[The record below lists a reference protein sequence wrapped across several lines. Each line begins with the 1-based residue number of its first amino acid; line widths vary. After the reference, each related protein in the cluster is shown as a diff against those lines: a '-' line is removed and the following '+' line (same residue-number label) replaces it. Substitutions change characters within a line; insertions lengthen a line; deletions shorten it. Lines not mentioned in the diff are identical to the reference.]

1 MLAESLR
8 NILSQQGEQS
18 NELKA
23 MVGTVSENVDLA
35 DTNVENV
42 SENLQQFAQGIAD
55 VTMITEELRESSAK
69 NLNFA
74 TAIADY
80 AKEGNSYTG
89 DMRKKA
95 EKFEENA
102 RNGQISTLELLSE
115 IRDKLS
121 VSLEESSKASLIS
134 ELTKEIMA
142 ISSQTNLLSLNASIE
157 AARAGNAGRGFA
169 VVASEIRS
177 LAEQC
182 RSTAERI
189 QTISTMVNQAVQ
201 GLSQNAEELLQYI
214 DSSVMQDYK
223 FFFGIAENYYQDAS
237 EISKMMN
244 RFS

>member
-1 MLAESLR
+1 M
-8 NILSQQGEQS
+8 
-18 NELKA
+18 
-23 MVGTVSENVDLA
+23 
-35 DTNVENV
+35 
-42 SENLQQFAQGIAD
+42 
-55 VTMITEELRESSAK
+55 
-69 NLNFA
+69 
-74 TAIADY
+74 
-80 AKEGNSYTG
+80 
-89 DMRKKA
+89 
-95 EKFEENA
+95 
-102 RNGQISTLELLSE
+102 LSE

-142 ISSQTNLLSLNASIE
+142 ISSQTDLLSLNASIE

-223 FFFGIAENYYQDAS
+223 FFLV
-237 EISKMMN
+237 
-244 RFS
+244 